1 LHAARSLDYQCQRK
15 KVVTTKAKTTAR
27 ATTKKSTAA
36 SKTEAKKQASKRPH
50 SPDNSSESQEETETP
65 SEVEERPQ
73 KRVKKAIEVDHHV
86 SIFYS
91 ANVYSFRLLQET
103 VPAPEPEPVGPIPS
117 GKFDLYAME
126 LPFLAKVYLP
136 PGQNASAPQ
145 FDALYDTIL
154 TYQAKPDST
163 ARCVIPDAP
172 FTQQGRLS
180 SAVFEDPMEGM
191 PWEIALDDL
200 RVADPLVFP
209 AAERKKFASPA
220 PQTGCGAGIQG
231 RTVLVDSD
239 HCGVASAE
247 GVFRM
252 QRVWTGE
259 RGGKGVEL
267 WEGYLSF
274 NVVHSG
280 LYKRKRHGAGQK
292 LGFAFWGVRG
302 RKDGEGKEIGLNLE

>member
-1 LHAARSLDYQCQRK
+1 MPPRK
-15 KVVTTKAKTTAR
+15 EVVTTKTKTTAR

-73 KRVKKAIEVDHHV
+73 KRVKKTIE
-86 SIFYS
+86 
-91 ANVYSFRLLQET
+91 ET

-136 PGQNASAPQ
+136 PGQ
-145 FDALYDTIL
+145 
-154 TYQAKPDST
+154 KRPDST

-172 FTQQGRLS
+172 FTRQGRLS

-200 RVADPLVFP
+200 RVTDPLVFP

>member
-1 LHAARSLDYQCQRK
+1 MPKRAKKESCYDEGQDNRSGDDQ
-15 KVVTTKAKTTAR
+15 
-27 ATTKKSTAA
+27 KSTAA
-36 SKTEAKKQASKRPH
+36 SKTEAKKQTSKRPH
-50 SPDNSSESQEETETP
+50 SPDNSSDSQEETEIP
-65 SEVEERPQ
+65 SEVEERSQ
-73 KRVKKAIEVDHHV
+73 KRVKKAIE
-86 SIFYS
+86 
-91 ANVYSFRLLQET
+91 ET

-136 PGQNASAPQ
+136 PAKTP
-145 FDALYDTIL
+145 
-154 TYQAKPDST
+154 KPDST

-191 PWEIALDDL
+191 HGRSRSTTYASPT
-200 RVADPLVFP
+200 PLVFP

>member
-1 LHAARSLDYQCQRK
+1 MPSRK
-15 KVVTTKAKTTAR
+15 KAATTKARTTAR
-27 ATTKKSTAA
+27 ATTKKSTTA
-36 SKTEAKKQASKRPH
+36 SKTEAKKETPKRPH
-50 SPDNSSESQEETETP
+50 SPDNSSDSQEETETP

-73 KRVKKAIEVDHHV
+73 KRVKKAIE
-86 SIFYS
+86 
-91 ANVYSFRLLQET
+91 ET
-103 VPAPEPEPVGPIPS
+103 VPAPAPEPVGPIPS

-136 PGQNASAPQ
+136 AGQNASAPQ
-145 FDALYDTIL
+145 FDVLYDTIL

-191 PWEIALDDL
+191 PWEIALDDM

-252 QRVWTGE
+252 QRVWTEE